1 MQLIVVESHFGNT
14 VALAEALAATLRTNG
29 VPTRVWMA
37 HEATN
42 ELPNDVTRVLVAC
55 PTHEGTM
62 STAQTRKRAA
72 GIGAKDSTDTQGVR
86 EWLEELG
93 LEAEVEFVVFDTVRA
108 DHGDDRSAAD
118 AAIDLLRSRGLLG
131 VERGPSFTVEGVA
144 GPLSPGQLQLV
155 RAWAKDTLA
164 PAHG

>member
-29 VPTRVWMA
+29 VPTSVWMA
-37 HEATN
+37 HEARA
-42 ELPNDVTRVLVAC
+42 ELPNDVTRVLIAC

-62 STAQTRKRAA
+62 STPQTRKRAA
-72 GIGAKDSTDTQGVR
+72 GIGAKDSTDIQGVR
-86 EWLEELG
+86 EWLEALELD
-93 LEAEVEFVVFDTVRA
+93 AEVGFLVFDTVRA
-108 DHGDDRSAAD
+108 DHGSDRSAAD
-118 AAIDLLRSRGLLG
+118 AAVELLRTRGLLG

-155 RAWAKDTLA
+155 RAWANDELA
-164 PAHG
+164 PTHG